1 MGFLPTMSIVATET
15 QYPGIKP
22 AQDRMRLPTP
32 KLYSLPLTMKMGSI
46 LLINISSTCV
56 PNCTENDRGVQ
67 SKSVLPVSSATV
79 GDIQMQYRGRTMTLL
94 YQEGPCRSSI
104 DQNVE

>member
-32 KLYSLPLTMKMGSI
+32 KLYSLPLTIKMGSI
-46 LLINISSTCV
+46 LLINISSTCI

-79 GDIQMQYRGRTMTLL
+79 GGYTNAISRTNHDPAVPRRTL
-94 YQEGPCRSSI
+94 PFFH
-104 DQNVE
+104 